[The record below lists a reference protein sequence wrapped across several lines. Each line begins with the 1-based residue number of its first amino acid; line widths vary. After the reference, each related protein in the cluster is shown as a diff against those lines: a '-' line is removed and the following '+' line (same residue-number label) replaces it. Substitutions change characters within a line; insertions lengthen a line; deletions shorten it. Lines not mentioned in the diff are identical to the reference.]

1 MHSGLFDHLL
11 DGLLLICRRIDGRAA
26 HARPNP
32 STSRHMIGNRSP
44 EWWSRALTLA
54 ERASVARAKTDAL
67 TGNPS
72 KGTSAM
78 VRPSRLERWRRQRP
92 FDRPEFLARRL
103 AVDALTERT
112 FDAALETGVRD
123 AVVRPPG
130 WVDRMDE
137 ARRARVPDRDVEAAR
152 ARDSIGLD
160 LARALI
166 EPFAV
171 AALGSLFVEAT
182 RIHDEQPQTPFEPT
196 RVTRLFEPALWNQL
210 VTRGMKVGIL
220 ELNVARVQGELVGDT
235 PEARYADFAHRLRT
249 TDGRDRIFA
258 EYPVL
263 ARSLVTASDY
273 WEATAVEFLEHLG
286 RDAEDLQRAFGA
298 GQALGTLS
306 DLVVGAGDV
315 HRHGRSV
322 FVAGF
327 SSGTRVVYKPRSLAA
342 EVRFERLVAWL
353 NDHGQSPALRAV
365 HSIDRGTYGWAA
377 YESYAECESA
387 DAVDRFYERLGG
399 YVALLHALEAT
410 DFHYENVI
418 AAGEHPMLVDLE
430 ALFHPRHALPP
441 ASNEPE
447 WIGWDVLQHS
457 VLRAGVLPLR
467 AYANDDSVGID
478 MSAVSGGGAQRTPN
492 RFPVLVDAGTDT
504 MRLER
509 DFVMLPESRNR
520 PTVNGRPVDPTPY
533 VEHLIAGF
541 AATYRL
547 LERHRDEL
555 IAPDGPVRSFA
566 ATPIRVV
573 LRPTRQYALILGE
586 SYHPDVLRD
595 ALDRDRLLD
604 RLWVAI
610 PSRPELERVVAF
622 EHADLVAGDVPIF
635 TSRPDSRDLYTT
647 HGTRIAGYFAQ
658 TGLDAAL
665 ARIAALSE
673 ADLQRQ
679 QWVVRASLVA
689 LAPARHDATR
699 VSGSSGRTSAAGAAT
714 QSGSFTD
721 ACIAAADRVARRL
734 TALALRQDKRVS
746 WLGLTLARERDWVI
760 QPVGADFYGGTLGIA
775 LFLAHAADIARNGD
789 HASLARDVVDQV
801 VARLEALM
809 PAEAGDVP
817 GSIGAFGLL
826 GGAVYGLSHVGAL
839 WRDSKLLD
847 VADRVAAR
855 VHDGV
860 TRDQQLDIV
869 AGAAG
874 SIMALAALDGVRNGG
889 RARDLMRSCAD
900 RLLATAG
907 TCGDGLAWK
916 TKLAATQ
923 PLTGFS
929 HGASGMAAAL
939 FTAGSALGEPRYT
952 DAALAALRY
961 ERGTFDRVAANWPDY
976 RILDS
981 AAAPAAPS
989 LMWSWCHGAP
999 GIGLAR
1005 LVALAHVDDGDV
1017 RHDLDVAI
1025 ESTVANGFLS
1035 NDSLCHGDLGNL
1047 ELLLRA
1053 GERGF
1058 GGPWEETLASEA
1070 SRLVERLVRGDWRCG
1085 IPGGVETPGL
1095 MMGLAGI
1102 GYGLLRLGAT
1112 DRVPSLLSLEPPRC
1126 GTRAGAER

>member
-1 MHSGLFDHLL
+1 
-11 DGLLLICRRIDGRAA
+11 
-26 HARPNP
+26 
-32 STSRHMIGNRSP
+32 MIGNRSS

-54 ERASVARAKTDAL
+54 ERASVARAKPDAL
-67 TGNPS
+67 AGNPRA
-72 KGTSAM
+72 GTSEM
-78 VRPSRLERWRRQRP
+78 THPSRLERWRRQRP
-92 FDRPEFLARRL
+92 FGHPEFLARRL
-103 AVDALTERT
+103 AVDALTEHT
-112 FDAALETGVRD
+112 FDAALQTEVAD

-130 WVDRMDE
+130 WVDRMDK
-137 ARRARVPDRDVEAAR
+137 ARRARVPAHEVGAASV
-152 ARDSIGLD
+152 RDSIGLD

-166 EPFAV
+166 EPIAV
-171 AALGSLFVEAT
+171 TALGDLFVDAT
-182 RIHDEQPQTPFEPT
+182 RILHEQPQAPFEPH

-210 VTRGMKVGIL
+210 VTRSMKVGIL
-220 ELNVARVQGELVGDT
+220 ELNVARVQGELVGET
-235 PEARYADFAHRLRT
+235 PEARYADFVHRLRT
-249 TDGRDRIFA
+249 TDLRDRIFA

-263 ARSLVTASDY
+263 ARSLVIASDY
-273 WEATAVEFLEHLG
+273 WEATAVEFLEHLA
-286 RDAEDLQRAFGA
+286 RDAEDLQGAFGA
-298 GQALGTLS
+298 GQPLGTLAE
-306 DLVVGAGDV
+306 LVVGAGDV

-342 EVRFERLVAWL
+342 EVRFEQLVAWL
-353 NDHGQSPALRAV
+353 NDRGQSPALRAV
-365 HSIDRGTYGWAA
+365 YSIDRGTYGWAA
-377 YESYAECESA
+377 YESHAECES
-387 DAVDRFYERLGG
+387 VDVVNRFYERLGS
-399 YVALLHALEAT
+399 YVALLHAVEAT

-430 ALFHPRHALPP
+430 ALFHPRHVLPP

-447 WIGWDVLQHS
+447 FIGWDVLQHS

-467 AYANDDSVGID
+467 AYANDDSIGVD
-478 MSAVSGGGAQRTPN
+478 MSAVGGGGAQRTPN

-504 MRLER
+504 MRVER

-520 PTVNGRPVDPTPY
+520 PTMNGRPVDPTPY
-533 VEHLIAGF
+533 VERLIAGF

-555 IAPDGPVRSFA
+555 IAPDGPIRSFA
-566 ATPIRVV
+566 ATPIRIV

-647 HGTRIAGYFAQ
+647 HGTRIDGYFAQ

-665 ARIAALSE
+665 ARIASLSE

-699 VSGSSGRTSAAGAAT
+699 LSGNPAQTPVAGAAAPN
-714 QSGSFTD
+714 GSFTE
-721 ACIAAADRVARRL
+721 ACVAAADQVAHRL
-734 TALALRQDKRVS
+734 TELALRQDKRVS

-760 QPVGADFYGGTLGIA
+760 QPVGADLYGGTLGIA
-775 LFLAHAADIARNGD
+775 LFLAHAAEITRNGE

-801 VARLEALM
+801 VARLEVLM
-809 PAEAGDVP
+809 SAEAADAP

-826 GGAVYGLSHVGAL
+826 GGAVYGLSHLAVL

-847 VADRVAAR
+847 VADCVAAR

-860 TRDQQLDIV
+860 AQDQQLDII
-869 AGAAG
+869 AGVAG
-874 SIMALAALDGVRNGG
+874 SIMALAALDGACPGESRRNIM
-889 RARDLMRSCAD
+889 RACAD

-907 TCGDGLAWK
+907 PCGDGLAWR

-929 HGASGMAAAL
+929 HGASGIAAAL
-939 FTAGSALGEPRYT
+939 FTAGSTLQEPRYT

-981 AAAPAAPS
+981 AAAPSAPS

-999 GIGLAR
+999 GIGLTR
-1005 LVALAHVDDGDV
+1005 LVALEQVDDGDV
-1017 RHDLDVAI
+1017 RSDLDVAL

-1053 GERGF
+1053 RERGF
-1058 GGPWEETLASEA
+1058 GGVWEEALAGEA
-1070 SRLVERLVRGDWRCG
+1070 SRLVERLVRGEWRCG
-1085 IPGGVETPGL
+1085 IPGAVETPGL

-1126 GTRAGAER
+1126 GAAAGAAR